1 MSAYTSDCPPL
12 DACGPCGT
20 LPPGFVRLRYFFG
33 KRMGVTDFV
42 DEQRYHAS
50 KQRFHNQRL
59 HGAGV
64 LCGLGVT
71 RQDATDV
78 ILRVGK
84 GAAVDACGREI
95 VVGYD
100 QCIDLGAWFQR
111 ELEERRD
118 TDETWPKSALDPKG
132 GLPLIVAL
140 RYRDCA
146 AGPEP
151 APRDPCACDAAG
163 CDFGRVREEFELALF
178 TADEPEVAGT
188 LELAASRAE
197 IEHALGHAVGG
208 GALARGLA
216 AAATAAC
223 PEPDA
228 DGWLRLSSFTATLS
242 TSGAEQR
249 LTNLGTITGRASL
262 LAQSALLQDLLVR
275 ELGAQLE
282 AGALNDGPEA
292 VAISLQAELL
302 PSTMHAITIQL
313 SGPLIGETV
322 PKGAF
327 TLSRLVPTG
336 ASAGWTAIDCATKY
350 APPTATAPPRLL
362 VLVNNAAPAPLV
374 RGGLYR
380 LAIDPK
386 EVPPAT
392 PMVDEKMRPF
402 RPLRGVFQF
411 ALELRGTALA
421 VVGAPYAR

>member
-20 LPPGFVRLRYFFG
+20 LPAGFVRLRYFFG
-33 KRMGVTDFV
+33 KRMGVADFV

-64 LCGLGVT
+64 LCGLAVV

-100 QCIDLGAWFQR
+100 QCIELGAWFQR
-111 ELEERRD
+111 ALEERRD
-118 TDETWPKSALDPKG
+118 TDATWPASALDPAG
-132 GLPLIVAL
+132 GLPLVVAL

-146 AGPEP
+146 AAPEP
-151 APRDPCACDAAG
+151 APRDTCSCDAAG

-178 TADEPEVAGT
+178 TADEPEVA
-188 LELAASRAE
+188 ASALPLTPPRAE
-197 IEHALGHAVGG
+197 LEHVVGRALGGG
-208 GALARGLA
+208 TLARGLA
-216 AAATAAC
+216 SAASEAC
-223 PEPDA
+223 PEPAA
-228 DGWLRLSSFTATLS
+228 DGWLVLASFTATLT
-242 TSGAEQR
+242 TSGTELE
-249 LTNLGTITGRASL
+249 LTGLGAVEHRASL

-275 ELGAQLE
+275 ELGAHLE

-292 VAISLQAELL
+292 IAMSIETEPAPGTEHRL
-302 PSTMHAITIQL
+302 HIDL
-313 SGPLIGETV
+313 SGSLVGETV

-336 ASAGWTAIDCATKY
+336 AAAGWTAIECATKY
-350 APPTATAPPRLL
+350 EPATATAPPRLTVHVDKAKL
-362 VLVNNAAPAPLV
+362 VKD
-374 RGGLYR
+374 GLYR
-380 LAIDPK
+380 LALDPK
-386 EVPPAT
+386 EVPMSMPI
-392 PMVDEKMRPF
+392 VDDRMRPF

-411 ALELRGTALA
+411 ALGQQGTALTLVA
-421 VVGAPYAR
+421 PPYAR